1 MSHSDSSEIAQVQ
14 RQILDA
20 LRAGASFST
29 CHKEG
34 GTNLV
39 FENGRFVRIDFGDCP
54 DRVEFADEAA
64 FLASL
69 RKFYDWETSGAADEL
84 QRWKRIQR
92 LLQRRSAAGGR
103 GNSPLQWLLA
113 FLIAAIAV
121 AVLYHLR
128 GGHFWFHRPSASPQ
142 IQRATE
148 IPPPPAI
155 RQSP

>member
-1 MSHSDSSEIAQVQ
+1 MSHSDSSEIAQIQ

-64 FLASL
+64 QSL
-69 RKFYDWETSGAADEL
+69 QKQADIEAADRVTFDQFL
-84 QRWKRIQR
+84 QSYFAQ
-92 LLQRRSAAGGR
+92 
-103 GNSPLQWLLA
+103 
-113 FLIAAIAV
+113 
-121 AVLYHLR
+121 
-128 GGHFWFHRPSASPQ
+128 
-142 IQRATE
+142 
-148 IPPPPAI
+148 
-155 RQSP
+155 